1 MPLSPPIS
9 PKGASVVVVVALRSQ
24 AATTLGMTGG
34 VEVEITLDLGSS
46 VLLIQ
51 RTVKAKGV
59 IRLDNVR
66 PLQLIMPSGEDMPI
80 VEQVIRL
87 GELGLMH
94 KFVVVEN
101 LACPAI
107 VGMDFL
113 QEYGLVL
120 DFTSPIGR
128 GPPCSHKFVP

>member
-1 MPLSPPIS
+1 VPLSPPIS

-80 VEQVIRL
+80 VEQVIR
-87 GELGLMH
+87 
-94 KFVVVEN
+94 
-101 LACPAI
+101 
-107 VGMDFL
+107 
-113 QEYGLVL
+113 
-120 DFTSPIGR
+120 
-128 GPPCSHKFVP
+128 